1 MNGCLGNLLIIT
13 IRFEWK
19 IINFKCVNLTTKTL
33 GAFIKRSF
41 GPGVTFFWIL
51 AVPFN
56 MFAAATPADQV
67 AKQTIINSIS
77 KSNWFLCWWPS
88 WWILQAPGTC
98 EADGLCPDGSMIQTE
113 LEDKEEKHVCQ
124 ECEESLEECMI
135 KAGFHPGAGAEGPH
149 DDFLNNRTACGDMD
163 SDCWDKCFEKAF
175 YNSKAFRKQPE

>member
-1 MNGCLGNLLIIT
+1 MMNGCLGNLLIIT

-77 KSNWFLCWWPS
+77 KSN
-88 WWILQAPGTC
+88 
-98 EADGLCPDGSMIQTE
+98 
-113 LEDKEEKHVCQ
+113 
-124 ECEESLEECMI
+124 
-135 KAGFHPGAGAEGPH
+135 
-149 DDFLNNRTACGDMD
+149 
-163 SDCWDKCFEKAF
+163 
-175 YNSKAFRKQPE
+175 